1 MKADKKQH
9 FVTNI
14 CFFRC
19 RKKET
24 HIFTDGVSR
33 CEMLYIYVNF
43 NNFVSKKMKK
53 RTTLELVEQS
63 KRVSLYSIS
72 FEMDRTTEFERFIRK
87 FEAEASLNK
96 VL

>member
-1 MKADKKQH
+1 
-9 FVTNI
+9 
-14 CFFRC
+14 
-19 RKKET
+19 
-24 HIFTDGVSR
+24 
-33 CEMLYIYVNF
+33 MLYIYVNF

-87 FEAEASLNK
+87 FEAIEEPWKDTSAEKRELTNIEDK
-96 VL
+96 EYMI

>member
-1 MKADKKQH
+1 
-9 FVTNI
+9 
-14 CFFRC
+14 
-19 RKKET
+19 
-24 HIFTDGVSR
+24 
-33 CEMLYIYVNF
+33 MLYIYVNF